1 MTSTRLLS
9 LVTFV
14 LGTVGLVMVSSGEA
28 LAVTI
33 PGAMLVAGSAI
44 ALARHFW
51 REGDRRGKR
60 EAAASLKA
68 LDATVTRTN
77 AEIKD
82 VSQRVDVF
90 TRGVLEHIAQ
100 LELDQATNERR
111 LQKRLDNS
119 DRLANKRRDSVVTQ
133 LSAILGF
140 YQRFR
145 PVAPFPP
152 FGGWAIG
159 GECAHLLVSVVLNKR
174 PVSIVEAG
182 SGLSTLLMAHAL
194 ESLGG
199 EGQIVSLEHDKL
211 WLEKS
216 QAMVDEHGLSRR
228 VRIVHAPIVD
238 VRVGEDVF
246 PWYDVSGADLPYSI
260 DLLFIDGPPEATG
273 PLARYPALPL
283 LFERLRVGATV
294 VMDDASREGERAS
307 VQRWVDE
314 LPGLEVRFHTDS
326 KGTVEL
332 TKT

>member
-1 MTSTRLLS
+1 MTSTRFVS
-9 LVTFV
+9 LVTFA
-14 LGTVGLVMVSSGEA
+14 LGTVGLVMVSTGET
-28 LAVTI
+28 LAITI
-33 PGAMLVAGSAI
+33 PGAMLVVGSAI

-68 LDATVTRTN
+68 LDATVSKTN

-82 VSQRVDVF
+82 VSRRVDVF

-100 LELDQATNERR
+100 LELNQAANERQ
-111 LQKRLDNS
+111 LQKRLNNS
-119 DRLANKRRDSVVTQ
+119 ERLANKRRDSVVTQ
-133 LSAILGF
+133 LSAILGL
-140 YQRFR
+140 YRRFE

-159 GECAHLLVSVVLNKR
+159 GECAHLLVSVVLIKR

-199 EGQIVSLEHDKL
+199 DGHVVSLEHDKL

-216 QAMVDEHGLSRR
+216 QAMVDEHGLSSR

-238 VRVGEDVF
+238 VRLGEDVF
-246 PWYDVSGADLPYSI
+246 PWYDLSSADLPDSI
-260 DLLFIDGPPEATG
+260 DLLFIDGPPESTG

-283 LFERLRVGATV
+283 LFERLPVGASV
-294 VMDDASREGERAS
+294 VMDDASREGERAA
-307 VQRWVDE
+307 VQRWE
-314 LPGLEVRFHTDS
+314 TEFPGLEVRFHNDS
-326 KGTVEL
+326 KGTVEI
-332 TKT
+332 TRT